1 MRLRGKK
8 SRRLSGGLSF
18 HAPTA
23 ISRASTAFWSRCS
36 GPIDEAS
43 SGETSLGVGVG
54 DVLDVG
60 GRVVEGNGLES

>member
-1 MRLRGKK
+1 MVG
-8 SRRLSGGLSF
+8 SAST
-18 HAPTA
+18 PQT

>member
-1 MRLRGKK
+1 MKRFNRKAN
-8 SRRLSGGLSF
+8 RRLSGGFGF
-18 HAPTA
+18 HAPNNL
-23 ISRASTAFWSRCS
+23 RASTAFWSRCS

>member
-43 SGETSLGVGVG
+43 SGEVRVD
-54 DVLDVG
+54 DVLGLG
-60 GRVVEGNGLES
+60 GSVVIGKDLRD